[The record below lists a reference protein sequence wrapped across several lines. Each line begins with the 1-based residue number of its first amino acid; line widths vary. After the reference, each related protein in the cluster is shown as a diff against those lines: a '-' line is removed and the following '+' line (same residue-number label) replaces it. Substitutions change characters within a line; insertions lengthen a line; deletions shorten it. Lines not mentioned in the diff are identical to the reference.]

1 MQVSQFVVRQ
11 SKNNPI
17 VVAEYVGP
25 EYPKKTY
32 NRHVMN
38 KVDIIN

>member
-1 MQVSQFVVRQ
+1 MEVSQFVVRP

-17 VVAEYVGP
+17 VVPGYVGP
-25 EYPKKTY
+25 EYPKKIY